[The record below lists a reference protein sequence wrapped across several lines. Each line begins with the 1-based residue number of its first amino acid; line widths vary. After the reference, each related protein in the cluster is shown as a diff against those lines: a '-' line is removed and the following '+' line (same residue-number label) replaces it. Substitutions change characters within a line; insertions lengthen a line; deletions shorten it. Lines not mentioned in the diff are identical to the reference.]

1 MEEGSRA
8 VFEGE
13 GEGEG
18 EGEPR
23 LEGRSERRDKP
34 WVDDALW
41 LPTGKAETTMA
52 GASNVPTCP
61 VLPVYL
67 TASGFCS
74 KRLHLREQAPV
85 TVLCSTTSH
94 LCNLN
99 RAACSQE
106 FKVWPRPA
114 GQPAQ
119 GINHDHLT

>member
-8 VFEGE
+8 VFE

-67 TASGFCS
+67 AASGFCS

-85 TVLCSTTSH
+85 TVLCSATSH